1 MFIAS
6 FSTYTSLTSQIN
18 EIERYIN
25 YDATLNVSR
34 GANSRTVEREA
45 LRVPGVTVA
54 EGWASATGVLVY
66 PDDRES
72 EGFELI
78 GLPYDTSTVD
88 PLLLDGTW
96 LSKDGAGSIVVNED
110 FLEEVSGVQVG
121 DIIKLKVGDNKRNFQ
136 VAGIVSK
143 HLSGARIY
151 LDTGTFSKLTG
162 RQNQVDIVRVLANP
176 DAPGS
181 PDQQKIIAEQLEE
194 RFKNAGLSS
203 SQSRTQDSYFGTF
216 TDVFDIILIVL
227 VIMAGLL
234 AVVGGLGLMGTLGIN
249 VLERT
254 REIGVLRAIGAANR
268 SVFQVVVIE
277 GLLVGLI
284 SWVIG
289 ALVSG
294 PSSLALA
301 RAVIS
306 AVLQTEASFQYS
318 LLGLVFW
325 LLIVLLIGIVSSL
338 APARKATR
346 LLVRDVLDY
355 E

>member
-1 MFIAS
+1 
-6 FSTYTSLTSQIN
+6 
-18 EIERYIN
+18 
-25 YDATLNVSR
+25 
-34 GANSRTVEREA
+34 
-45 LRVPGVTVA
+45 
-54 EGWASATGVLVY
+54 
-66 PDDRES
+66 
-72 EGFELI
+72 
-78 GLPYDTSTVD
+78 
-88 PLLLDGTW
+88 LLLDGTW

-110 FLEEVSGVQVG
+110 FLEEVSSVQVG
-121 DIIKLKVGDNKRNFQ
+121 DIIQLKVADNKRNFQ

-162 RQNQVDIVRVLANP
+162 RQNLVDIVRVLANP

-203 SQSRTQDSYFGTF
+203 SESRTQDSYFGTF